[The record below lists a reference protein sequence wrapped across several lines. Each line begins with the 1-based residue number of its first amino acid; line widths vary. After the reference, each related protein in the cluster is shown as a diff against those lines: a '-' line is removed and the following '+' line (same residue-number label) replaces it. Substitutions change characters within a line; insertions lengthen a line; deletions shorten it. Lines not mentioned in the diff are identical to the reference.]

1 VTVRG
6 FRPRI
11 PGAPRR
17 GEVYDWES
25 RKVLI
30 LSNDH
35 YNEDFDP
42 LCVLVVRNAPP
53 SEYVIALGE
62 ADPYSGRVVV
72 GPIFPVPAAEMGEAK
87 GTVTGATL
95 ARVGQAVQLLLS
107 DD

>member
-1 VTVRG
+1 MTVVG

-11 PGAPRR
+11 PGTPRR
-17 GEVYDWES
+17 GEIYEWEN
-25 RKVLI
+25 RKVLV

-35 YNEDFDP
+35 YNENFDP
-42 LCVLVVRNAPP
+42 LCVLVVRTAPP
-53 SEYVIALGE
+53 SEYVVPMGE
-62 ADPYSGRVVV
+62 ADPYAGRIVV
-72 GPIFPVPAAEMGEAK
+72 GPVFPVPAPELGEAK